1 MKFAI
6 ISIAIIILAVVFY
19 AIFAKTTVTNQTGQ
33 GTTQTTHN
41 GALGWLKGILDGFSV
56 SVVGK

>member
-6 ISIAIIILAVVFY
+6 ISIAIIILAVVLY
-19 AIFAKTTVTNQTGQ
+19 AVFAKTTVTTQTGS
-33 GTTQTTHN
+33 GTTQTTHS